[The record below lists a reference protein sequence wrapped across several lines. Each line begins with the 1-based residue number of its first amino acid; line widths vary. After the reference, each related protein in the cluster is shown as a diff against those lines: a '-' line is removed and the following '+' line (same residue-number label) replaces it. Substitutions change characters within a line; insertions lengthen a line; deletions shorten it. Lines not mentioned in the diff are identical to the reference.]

1 MDAMAVSVSRSGN
14 YRLGSASGQVLFPDR
29 EISFCGEIG
38 LAVRS
43 HILALW
49 RDYGAVRKKLRH
61 NRATRLPNRAN
72 TAMSSVTDLLNTI
85 RASGNG
91 VSLAELLT
99 RYPGIP
105 RRTAQRQIAA
115 LIDSGHVVA
124 LGEGRARRYFAAG
137 AESGPAPRLASVDS
151 FPPFIPLSADSQ
163 DILAYIDQ
171 PPEARKPVG
180 YQRDFLDAYR
190 PNETWYLSESLRRQ
204 LYRMGKT
211 TDVEAPA
218 GTYSRAILNRLLID
232 LSWASSH
239 LEGNTYSRLDT
250 RELIEHGKAARG
262 KAAIETQMILNH
274 KTAIEM
280 LVENIDSAEFN
291 RYTLMNLHSA
301 LAENLL
307 PNPADEGR
315 IRQHAVDIGKSVYR
329 PLSTPQQIEEALDA
343 LLLKASLIRDPF
355 EQSFFMM
362 VHLPYLQ
369 PFADINK
376 RSSRLAANLPLFRA
390 NLCPLTF
397 LDVPEQAYSRATLGV
412 YEMTRVEL
420 LRDLYVWAYE
430 RSTQE
435 YLAIKQDLAEP
446 DPLRLAWRDFI
457 KQTLREVVTHPELDP
472 LSCIQRAVAE
482 RVPAEARPDVQ
493 ALIVEELRRLHE
505 GVLARYGLRLSEYA
519 AWKARQGRAA
529 PSSSMG
535 HGIH

>member
-1 MDAMAVSVSRSGN
+1 
-14 YRLGSASGQVLFPDR
+14 
-29 EISFCGEIG
+29 
-38 LAVRS
+38 
-43 HILALW
+43 
-49 RDYGAVRKKLRH
+49 
-61 NRATRLPNRAN
+61 
-72 TAMSSVTDLLNTI
+72 MSSTTDLLNSI
-85 RASGNG
+85 RASVNG
-91 VSLAELLT
+91 LTLAELLSAH
-99 RYPGIP
+99 PGIA
-105 RRTAQRQIAA
+105 RRTAQRLIAK
-115 LIDSGHVVA
+115 LIDSGQVTA
-124 LGEGRARRYFAAG
+124 AGEGRARRYFRANAHSGSAA
-137 AESGPAPRLASVDS
+137 LATSVDS
-151 FPPFIPLSADSQ
+151 FPPFIPLSADSK
-163 DILAYIDQ
+163 DILVYVDQ
-171 PPEARKPVG
+171 PLVARTPVG
-180 YQRDFLDAYR
+180 YQRDFLDAYH

-204 LYRMGKT
+204 LHKMGRT
-211 TDVEAPA
+211 TDANEPA

-250 RELIEHGKAARG
+250 RALIEHGKAARG
-262 KAAIETQMILNH
+262 KGAIETQMILNH
-274 KTAIEM
+274 KTAIEL
-280 LVENIDSAEFN
+280 LVGNIEVAEFN
-291 RYTLMNLHSA
+291 RYTLMNVHSA

-329 PLSTPQQIEEALDA
+329 PLSTPQQIEDTLEAL
-343 LLLKASLIRDPF
+343 LGKANQIGDPF

-376 RSSRLAANLPLFRA
+376 RTSRLAANLPLFRA

-457 KQTLREVVTHPELDP
+457 KQTIREVITHPELEP
-472 LSCIQRAVAE
+472 LARIERAVAE
-482 RVPAEARPDVQ
+482 RIPDGEQAGVQ
-493 ALIVEELRRLHE
+493 ALLVEELRRLHE
-505 GVLARYGLRLSEYA
+505 GVLARYGLRPSEFT
-519 AWKARQGRAA
+519 AWKAVH
-529 PSSSMG
+529 G
-535 HGIH
+535 H

>member
-1 MDAMAVSVSRSGN
+1 MPS
-14 YRLGSASGQVLFPDR
+14 
-29 EISFCGEIG
+29 
-38 LAVRS
+38 
-43 HILALW
+43 
-49 RDYGAVRKKLRH
+49 
-61 NRATRLPNRAN
+61 
-72 TAMSSVTDLLNTI
+72 DLLKSI
-85 RASGNG
+85 RASAHGLT
-91 VSLAELLT
+91 LAELLAAH
-99 RYPGIP
+99 PDVA
-105 RRTAQRQIAA
+105 RRTAQRLIAK
-115 LIDSGHVVA
+115 LIESGHVMA
-124 LGEGRARRYFAAG
+124 RGKGRARRYFAAVTHPG
-137 AESGPAPRLASVDS
+137 ADTLIVSADS

-180 YQRDFLDAYR
+180 YQRDFLEAYR
-190 PNETWYLSESLRRQ
+190 PNQTWYLSEPLRRQ
-204 LYRMGKT
+204 LHKMGKT
-211 TDVEAPA
+211 ANVDAPA

-250 RELIEHGKAARG
+250 RELIEFGKAAQG

-274 KTAIEM
+274 KTAIEL

-329 PLSTPQQIEEALDA
+329 PLSTPQQIEGVLDT
-343 LLLKASLIRDPF
+343 LLSKASQIRDPF

-376 RSSRLAANLPLFRA
+376 RTSRLAANLPLFRA

-397 LDVPEQAYSRATLGV
+397 LGVPEQAYSRATLGV

-435 YLAIKQDLAEP
+435 YLAIKHDLAEP

-457 KQTLREVVTHPELDP
+457 KQTIRKVVTHPELDP
-472 LSCIQRAVAE
+472 LSSIQHAVAQQ
-482 RVPAEARPDVQ
+482 VPEHAQPDVQ

-505 GVLARYGLRLSEYA
+505 GVLARYGLRPSEYA
-519 AWKARQGRAA
+519 AWKAVH
-529 PSSSMG
+529 P
-535 HGIH
+535 

>member
-1 MDAMAVSVSRSGN
+1 MTSTSTDDLFHSIQA
-14 YRLGSASGQVLFPDR
+14 SAN
-29 EISFCGEIG
+29 G
-38 LAVRS
+38 L
-43 HILALW
+43 
-49 RDYGAVRKKLRH
+49 
-61 NRATRLPNRAN
+61 T
-72 TAMSSVTDLLNTI
+72 
-85 RASGNG
+85 
-91 VSLAELLT
+91 LAELMT
-99 RYPGIP
+99 VRPGIA
-105 RRTAQRQIAA
+105 RRTAQRLIAK
-115 LIDSGHVVA
+115 LIQSGKINA
-124 LGEGRARRYFAAG
+124 SGEGRARRYFSTATQFGAG
-137 AESGPAPRLASVDS
+137 KQTTNGDIFPSG
-151 FPPFIPLSADSQ
+151 IPLSADSQ
-163 DILAYIDQ
+163 DILTYIDQ

-180 YQRDFLDAYR
+180 YQRDFLEAYR

-204 LYRMGKT
+204 LHNMGKT
-211 TDVEAPA
+211 ADVAEPA

-274 KTAIEM
+274 RTAIEL

-329 PLSTPQQIEEALDA
+329 PLSAPQQIEEALDG
-343 LLLKASLIRDPF
+343 LLKKANQIRDPF

-376 RSSRLAANLPLFRA
+376 RTSRLAANLPLFRA

-457 KQTLREVVTHPELDP
+457 KQTLREVITQPEVEP
-472 LSCIQRAVAE
+472 LTSIQRCVAKHI
-482 RVPAEARPDVQ
+482 PAIEQHAVQ
-493 ALIVEELRRLHE
+493 ALLIEELRRLHE
-505 GVLARYGLRLSEYA
+505 GMLARYGLRPSEYA
-519 AWKARQGRAA
+519 TWKALHA
-529 PSSSMG
+529 PR
-535 HGIH
+535 

>member
-1 MDAMAVSVSRSGN
+1 
-14 YRLGSASGQVLFPDR
+14 
-29 EISFCGEIG
+29 
-38 LAVRS
+38 
-43 HILALW
+43 
-49 RDYGAVRKKLRH
+49 
-61 NRATRLPNRAN
+61 
-72 TAMSSVTDLLNTI
+72 MSSTTDLLNSI
-85 RASGNG
+85 QASGNG
-91 VSLAELLT
+91 LALAELLT
-99 RYPGIP
+99 QHPKIA
-105 RRTAQRQIAA
+105 RRTAQRLIAK
-115 LIDSGHVVA
+115 LIESGQVTA
-124 LGEGRARRYFAAG
+124 LGEGRARRYFGSSTKAVTADTLS
-137 AESGPAPRLASVDS
+137 ARADI
-151 FPPFIPLSADSQ
+151 FPSYIPLSADSQ
-163 DILAYIDQ
+163 DILAYIDR

-180 YQRDFLDAYR
+180 YQRDFLDAYH

-204 LYRMGKT
+204 LHKMGKT
-211 TDVEAPA
+211 ADVDEPA

-274 KTAIEM
+274 KTAIEL

-329 PLSTPQQIEEALDA
+329 PLSTPLQIEDA
-343 LLLKASLIRDPF
+343 LQTLLDKANRITDAF

-369 PFADINK
+369 PFADSNK
-376 RSSRLAANLPLFRA
+376 RTSRLAANLPLFRA

-420 LRDLYVWAYE
+420 LRALYVWAYE

-446 DPLRLAWRDFI
+446 DPLRLAWRDLI
-457 KQTLREVVTHPELDP
+457 KQTIRKVITHPELDP
-472 LSCIQRAVAE
+472 LASIQQSVTE
-482 RVPAEARPDVQ
+482 HVPEHEQPNVQ

-505 GVLARYGLRLSEYA
+505 GVLARYGLRPSQYA
-519 AWKARQGRAA
+519 SWKAAH
-529 PSSSMG
+529 G
-535 HGIH
+535 H

>member
-1 MDAMAVSVSRSGN
+1 MPS
-14 YRLGSASGQVLFPDR
+14 
-29 EISFCGEIG
+29 
-38 LAVRS
+38 
-43 HILALW
+43 
-49 RDYGAVRKKLRH
+49 
-61 NRATRLPNRAN
+61 T
-72 TAMSSVTDLLNTI
+72 TDLLNSI
-85 RASGNG
+85 RSSENG
-91 VSLAELLT
+91 LTLAEVLT
-99 RYPGIP
+99 RHPSIA
-105 RRTAQRQIAA
+105 RRTAQRLIAK
-115 LIDSGHVVA
+115 LIESGHITA
-124 LGEGRARRYFAAG
+124 LGEGRARRYFDSGAKAG
-137 AESGPAPRLASVDS
+137 AGVLSAGADDFSS
-151 FPPFIPLSADSQ
+151 FIPLSADSQ

-171 PPEARKPVG
+171 PLQARKPVG
-180 YQRDFLDAYR
+180 YQRDFLDAYS
-190 PNETWYLSESLRRQ
+190 PNKTWYLSESLRRQ
-204 LYRMGKT
+204 LHKMGRT
-211 TDVEAPA
+211 LDVDEPA
-218 GTYSRAILNRLLID
+218 GTYSRSILNRLLID

-262 KAAIETQMILNH
+262 KATIETQMILNH
-274 KTAIEM
+274 KTAIEL

-329 PLSTPQQIEEALDA
+329 PLSTPQQIEDALDV
-343 LLLKASLIRDPF
+343 LLRKVNQIRDPF

-376 RSSRLAANLPLFRA
+376 RTSRLAANLPLFRA

-397 LDVPEQAYSRATLGV
+397 LGVPEQAYSHAILGV

-435 YLAIKQDLAEP
+435 YLAIKQDLVEP

-457 KQTLREVVTHPELDP
+457 KQTLREVITHPEIDP
-472 LSCIQRAVAE
+472 LSSIQRAVAAHVPE
-482 RVPAEARPDVQ
+482 REQHDVQ
-493 ALIVEELRRLHE
+493 ALLVEELRRLHE
-505 GVLARYGLRLSEYA
+505 GVLARYGLRPSEYA
-519 AWKARQGRAA
+519 AWKARQDL
-529 PSSSMG
+529 
-535 HGIH
+535 